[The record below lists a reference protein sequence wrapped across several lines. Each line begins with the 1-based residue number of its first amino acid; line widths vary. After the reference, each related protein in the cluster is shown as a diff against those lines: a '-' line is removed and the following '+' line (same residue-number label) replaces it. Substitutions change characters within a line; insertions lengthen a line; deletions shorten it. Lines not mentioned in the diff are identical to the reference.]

1 MSIFCAR
8 AGAHHV
14 TAIDNATIAE
24 YAKEICKPYSQIT
37 VLKQNISELTERKY
51 DIIVCEWM
59 GYFLLYESFIFDIIK
74 ARDRLLK
81 PGGLILP
88 DRFAMYV
95 CGLTDTKE
103 FKLEKQSFWRDV
115 YGIDMSC
122 LGKNVLNEP

>member
-1 MSIFCAR
+1 
-8 AGAHHV
+8 
-14 TAIDNATIAE
+14 
-24 YAKEICKPYSQIT
+24 
-37 VLKQNISELTERKY
+37 
-51 DIIVCEWM
+51 M
-59 GYFLLYESFIFDIIK
+59 GYFLLYESFIYDIIK

-115 YGIDMSC
+115 YGVDMSC